1 MLDAAS
7 EDIELAERLLA
18 EWDQGRGTS
27 KSQLEIR
34 EWGDATSHGRRFD
47 RFIRKTLGVSTTR
60 PSKQTDRISELE
72 SHLRRLGIVPP
83 GTKPASW
90 EAQLQHARNSALAA
104 LKAWNDPS
112 ATFRTGTFALLFVT
126 AWNSLAIAVLQQRNG
141 EWRELDDDGNPTLFE
156 GLERSRETLD
166 LIKDAFP
173 EDNHRGLRENVYD
186 WVQLRNC
193 VAHRHLPALDAAVI
207 PLAQAGLL
215 NFENAVSET
224 FGDEF
229 LLAEQLS
236 VPLQLSGFR
245 DPGVLSSLKRLQAS
259 LPLDVQAILSR
270 AEKAD
275 PELLQDQTYMLR
287 VAFIP
292 AVPASGR
299 SPDAVAYFLKPGE
312 VPQELEEAVQEYVV
326 LPKIARPPR
335 PNLGAK
341 DVIRAFQ
348 ERTGF
353 RLTTTQ
359 HLELARSEGVRPP
372 RDAEDWTATDA
383 RYCEYVPAAK
393 LYLYNQGWVDRLVDL
408 VGTEERYRDTFG
420 YDPVKLDVGT

>member
-1 MLDAAS
+1 
-7 EDIELAERLLA
+7 
-18 EWDQGRGTS
+18 
-27 KSQLEIR
+27 
-34 EWGDATSHGRRFD
+34 
-47 RFIRKTLGVSTTR
+47 
-60 PSKQTDRISELE
+60 
-72 SHLRRLGIVPP
+72 
-83 GTKPASW
+83 
-90 EAQLQHARNSALAA
+90 
-104 LKAWNDPS
+104 
-112 ATFRTGTFALLFVT
+112 
-126 AWNSLAIAVLQQRNG
+126 
-141 EWRELDDDGNPTLFE
+141 
-156 GLERSRETLD
+156 
-166 LIKDAFP
+166 
-173 EDNHRGLRENVYD
+173 
-186 WVQLRNC
+186 
-193 VAHRHLPALDAAVI
+193 
-207 PLAQAGLL
+207 
-215 NFENAVSET
+215 VSEN
-224 FGDEF
+224 FGDDF

-312 VPQELEEAVQEYVV
+312 VPEELQEAVQEYVV

-341 DVIRAFQ
+341 DVIRSFQ
-348 ERTGF
+348 KRTGF

-359 HLELARSEGVRPP
+359 HLDLARSEAVRPP

-383 RYCEYVPAAK
+383 ATANM
-393 LYLYNQGWVDRLVDL
+393 YLLQSCISITKRGWII
-408 VGTEERYRDTFG
+408 
-420 YDPVKLDVGT
+420 